1 MAIPYN
7 KILLAYSV
15 VLTTVIAGITA
26 TQAFSDP
33 QKQVIDTLDVHRLN
47 LVEEDGTLRM
57 VIANKAH
64 FPGAIFKGKE
74 YPHPNRDSAGMIFF
88 NDEGTENGGL
98 IFGGKK
104 DKDGKVSSYG
114 HLSFDQY
121 EQDQVVTLDQSEY
134 DGHRAAGLGIND
146 YPSESMDIEFLSKL
160 EGMPDGPEKKAA
172 IAKLV
177 ASGAGG
183 THRAFFGKKE
193 GTSMLALQDA
203 KGKPRLILQVSP
215 AGEATIQ
222 FLDADGTVQRTVT
235 PAG

>member
-1 MAIPYN
+1 MALPYN

-33 QKQVIDTLDVHRLN
+33 QKQTIDTLDVHRIN
-47 LVEEDGTLRM
+47 LVEDDGTLRL
-57 VIANKAH
+57 VLANKSH

-98 IFGGKK
+98 IFGGQKG
-104 DKDGKVSSYG
+104 KDGKVQSYG

-146 YPSESMDIEFLSKL
+146 YPSEPMDIEKLSKL
-160 EGMPDGPEKKAA
+160 ESMPDGPEKKAELQ
-172 IAKLV
+172 KLI

-193 GTSMLALQDA
+193 GTSLLALQDA
-203 KGKPRLILQVSP
+203 KGKPRLVLKVSP
-215 AGEATIQ
+215 EGEATIQ
-222 FLDADGTVQRTVT
+222 FLDADGKVQRTVT